1 MSRGAVATIAVTAV
15 GVVVFSA
22 LMLAGA
28 SLILAIALLL
38 LLWLGAFVIVRN
50 ARPAL
55 GGPVVVALPLI
66 LVAAILIWLVV
77 IFGGMG
83 G

>member
-1 MSRGAVATIAVTAV
+1 MRRGAAVTTAVTAV
-15 GVVVFSA
+15 GGVVFSA
-22 LMLAGA
+22 LMLAGV

-38 LLWLGAFVIVRN
+38 LLWLGAFVIVRT

-66 LVAAILIWLVV
+66 LVAATFIWLVV
-77 IFGGMG
+77 IFGGMSG
-83 G
+83 